1 MPARLKRKS
10 QGFVFMYNLNRVYT
24 QNIILQVQMRH
35 EIEIMNVK
43 KTEWYSRLEIT
54 RMDEQLNSY
63 TGLFTKNDAKA
74 LTLLFLNKTEFFNLC
89 KYPLDIYFPCG
100 Y

>member
-63 TGLFTKNDAKA
+63 TYAYLY
-74 LTLLFLNKTEFFNLC
+74 LC
-89 KYPLDIYFPCG
+89 TPIRTVQVNTRIK
-100 Y
+100 